1 MLKLALIGYGKM
13 GKMVESLALE
23 KGHRIVSIIDPMQ
36 ADAHKE
42 ITPETLKNADVAIDF
57 SHPNAILSNL
67 ETLIK
72 LRQRAVIGTTG
83 WHDSLPEIIS
93 RATAAKMGLVYGSN
107 FSLGMN
113 LFLKLASEAVQIL
126 DNFDEYDLLAW
137 EFHHNQKAD
146 SPSGT
151 AIELAK
157 KVLETSTKKKRV
169 VWDKL
174 DRKPEKDEL
183 HFASIRGG
191 KIPGTHALSF
201 DSEEDSITITHEV
214 RSRATFA
221 RGALMAAEFIHNKN
235 GVFSFSE
242 VIGEILC

>member
-13 GKMVESLALE
+13 GKMVEKLALE
-23 KGHRIVSIIDPMQ
+23 KGFEIVSIIDPNVSGAQ
-36 ADAHKE
+36 SQITKEALKGAD
-42 ITPETLKNADVAIDF
+42 IAIDF
-57 SHPNAILSNL
+57 SHPSAILANL
-67 ETLIK
+67 EKLIELK
-72 LRQRAVIGTTG
+72 QRAVIGTTG
-83 WHDSLPEIIS
+83 WHDSLDDIIA
-93 RATAAKMGLVYGSN
+93 RAESAGMGLVYGSN

-113 LFLKLASEAVQIL
+113 LFLKIAEEATLIF
-126 DNFDEYDLLAW
+126 DNFEEYDLLAW

-146 SPSGT
+146 SPSGS
-151 AIELAK
+151 AIELANRILK
-157 KVLETSTKKKRV
+157 KSSRKQKV

-174 DRKPEKDEL
+174 DRRPEKDEL

-201 DSEEDSITITHEV
+201 DSEEDSITITHDV

-221 RGALMAAEFIHNKN
+221 RGALMAAEFIHQKA

-242 VIGEILC
+242 IIGELLC

>member
-13 GKMVESLALE
+13 GKMVEKLALE
-23 KGHRIVSIIDPMQ
+23 KGFEIVSIIDPNVSGAQ
-36 ADAHKE
+36 LQITKE
-42 ITPETLKNADVAIDF
+42 ALKGADVAIDF
-57 SHPNAILSNL
+57 SHPSAILANL
-67 ETLIK
+67 EKLIELK
-72 LRQRAVIGTTG
+72 QRAVIGTTG
-83 WHDSLPEIIS
+83 WHDSLEDIIVKAES
-93 RATAAKMGLVYGSN
+93 AGMGLVYGSN

-113 LFLKLASEAVQIL
+113 LFLKLAEEATMIF
-126 DNFDEYDLLAW
+126 DNFEEYDLLAW

-146 SPSGT
+146 SPSGS
-151 AIELAK
+151 AIELANRILNK
-157 KVLETSTKKKRV
+157 SSRKQKV

-174 DRKPEKDEL
+174 DRRPEKDEM

-201 DSEEDSITITHEV
+201 DSEEDSITITHDV

-221 RGALMAAEFIHNKN
+221 RGALMAAEFIHQKD

-242 VIGEILC
+242 IIGELLC